1 MSDDLVKRSIAE
13 LQDIVRCRC
22 HPAYKDRGMHD
33 PDCECDSAEAVQ
45 VVADR
50 IEELEAKAMKAA
62 NAALLEKRRADAA
75 EARVKEL
82 DAEIA
87 KWRAAFIAQSRK
99 LQGQTDD
106 RSPPDS

>member
-1 MSDDLVKRSIAE
+1 MSDDLVKRLWESDEA
-13 LQDIVRCRC
+13 
-22 HPAYKDRGMHD
+22 
-33 PDCECDSAEAVQ
+33 SALTNQA
-45 VVADR
+45 ARR
-50 IEELEAKAMKAA
+50 IEELEAKAMKAS
-62 NAALLEKRRADAA
+62 NAAFLEKRRADAA

-87 KWRAAFIAQSRK
+87 KWRAAFIAQTRK

>member
-1 MSDDLVKRSIAE
+1 MSDDLVKRLRDDSGDWLTDLAVDRIEE
-13 LQDIVRCRC
+13 LKGKLKWADEISNIQ
-22 HPAYKDRGMHD
+22 
-33 PDCECDSAEAVQ
+33 
-45 VVADR
+45 ADR

-99 LQGQTDD
+99 LQGEP
-106 RSPPDS
+106 S

>member
-1 MSDDLVKRSIAE
+1 MSDDLVKRLLDWE
-13 LQDIVRCRC
+13 MWDEGDINDTR
-22 HPAYKDRGMHD
+22 K
-33 PDCECDSAEAVQ
+33 EA
-45 VVADR
+45 ADR

-75 EARVKEL
+75 ESRVKEL

>member
-1 MSDDLVKRSIAE
+1 MTD
-13 LQDIVRCRC
+13 
-22 HPAYKDRGMHD
+22 Y
-33 PDCECDSAEAVQ
+33 
-45 VVADR
+45 R
-50 IEELEAKAMKAA
+50 IEAA
-62 NAALLEKRRADAA
+62 TKEEWAERALKA

-87 KWRAAFIAQSRK
+87 KWRAAFIAQTRK